1 MKKKLKTLREKI
13 SLKAKKR
20 QNKRLLVKKGTVPS
34 KIN

>member
-20 QNKRLLVKKGTVPS
+20 LNKTLLTKKGTVPS
-34 KIN
+34 KLN